1 MTSRIE
7 FKIMWSESVE
17 TMKILSDRI
26 SFENRTE
33 EKRIKNKASCVYLR
47 TYLAWLPHRD
57 TSTLLTLDSDDSF
70 FSFRTRAKGIEVE
83 CSVVQWSQNSG
94 GKV

>member
-33 EKRIKNKASCVYLR
+33 EKRIKKKAS
-47 TYLAWLPHRD
+47 
-57 TSTLLTLDSDDSF
+57 
-70 FSFRTRAKGIEVE
+70 
-83 CSVVQWSQNSG
+83 
-94 GKV
+94 